1 MKLSIVSTL
10 FNSEKFLKTFLERIK
25 KQVDRVAQKDY
36 EIILV
41 NDSSPDG
48 SLQEAINLQK
58 IYKSLK
64 IIDLS
69 RNFGQHKSIMTGLSY
84 ARGNYVF
91 LIDCDLEEQPEW
103 LSLFFDK
110 ISNSNADVIFGVQKV
125 RRGNFWQKITGNLF
139 WFIFQSL
146 TGIYQIKNTVTTR
159 LMKKKYVDSLIMHNE
174 REIFLDGLWSLT
186 GFNQIPI
193 EVRKL
198 NLNKSNYTFKKKIS
212 MFINSITSF
221 SSLPLLIIFYLGLII
236 SFFSGLYILFIMI
249 QKFVVLKSVEGYA
262 SIISSIWFLGGII
275 ITFIGIVG
283 LYLSK
288 IFIEVKQRPY
298 TIIKNVYE
306 SSKEKIV
313 SSDQ

>member
-10 FNSEKFLKTFLERIK
+10 FNSEKYLKTFLERIK
-25 KQVDRVAQKDY
+25 KQVDRVAVKDY

-41 NDSSPDG
+41 NDSSPDS

-146 TGIYQIKNTVTTR
+146 TGIYQIKNTVTAR

-236 SFFSGLYILFIMI
+236 SFFFWFIY
-249 QKFVVLKSVEGYA
+249 FVYND
-262 SIISSIWFLGGII
+262 
-275 ITFIGIVG
+275 
-283 LYLSK
+283 SK
-288 IFIEVKQRPY
+288 ICSIE
-298 TIIKNVYE
+298 I
-306 SSKEKIV
+306 S
-313 SSDQ
+313 